1 MKLAKQWGLG
11 LTAGKRLRSTISRDA
26 ASLREYAQPHP
37 MGGSYFPNAVMPLRG
52 LLESEIY
59 AHLLLI
65 EVFAKRDAALADGL
79 RLWIMI
85 QKETQKWDSDPTAVM
100 AYACVLDGSKEL
112 LSSRIVSLSRTA
124 VLPFAQIQ
132 DSGNGMSLDVLWEC
146 RQADGSWRPLAEGES
161 LSAGA
166 QLRAVI
172 PIWSA
177 QNRSLARLELQ
188 RPACLLPVNQKSG
201 SSRLWLYGLY
211 RDVKKSSTRY
221 WFNILPE
228 EHFTLTEEFTVTQ
241 EGVFQAPASTVQCL
255 YAPHWSANTKGLN
268 MGK

>member
-1 MKLAKQWGLG
+1 
-11 LTAGKRLRSTISRDA
+11 
-26 ASLREYAQPHP
+26 
-37 MGGSYFPNAVMPLRG
+37 MPLRG

-188 RPACLLPVNQKSG
+188 RPACLQPVNQKSG
-201 SSRLWLYGLY
+201 YSRLWLYGLY